1 MFNSEQLQKKWAP
14 ILEAKDAPVFKD
26 NYRKAITA
34 VLLENQEKA
43 LREENAQAS
52 FLNEGNTIGGSDIG
66 GGTGA
71 VKTWDPVLISLV
83 RRAMPNIVAYD
94 IAGVQ
99 PMTMPTGLIFAM
111 RSQYQNAAGTNQAEA
126 LFNKP
131 DVGFSGQQGT
141 TATGAFGLTTAQGEG
156 LSGSGLNARYI
167 DPNVALG
174 LGTSGATYGTATG
187 APATDLNG
195 TSSVNIGRTN
205 GGFGQMGFT
214 VDKTTVTAQT
224 RALKAEYTMELA
236 QDLKAVHGLD
246 AEAELANILSVEI
259 LAEINREVIE
269 TVNAKA
275 IVGGIR
281 GVTLVGASGAG
292 GVATVGN
299 PTGLF
304 DINEDADGRWA
315 VEKFKSLLFQ
325 IEIEANSVAKAT
337 RRGKGNIVIC
347 SSNVASALAAAGVL
361 DYAPALATNL
371 NVDDTGNVFAGVLN
385 GRMKVFIDPFADND
399 YITVGYRGANAY
411 DAGIFY
417 CPYVPL
423 TMVRAVDPNTFQPKI
438 GFKTRYGLVANP
450 FAGGASASATGTN
463 GQNPYFRRF
472 VVTGLG
478 GGSYIPTEQAAS

>member
-1 MFNSEQLQKKWAP
+1 MFNSEQLEKKWAP
-14 ILEAKDAPVFKD
+14 VLEAKDAPAFKD
-26 NYRKAITA
+26 NYRKSITA

-43 LREENAQAS
+43 LREESAQAS
-52 FLNEGNTIGGSDIG
+52 FLNENNTIGGSDIG
-66 GGTGA
+66 GGSGA

-111 RSQYQNAAGTNQAEA
+111 RSQYQNASGANTAEA

-131 DVGFSGQQGT
+131 DNTFSGPVT
-141 TATGAFGLTTAQGEG
+141 TAAGEALTGDGTNG
-156 LSGSGLNARYI
+156 NYV
-167 DPNVALG
+167 DPN
-174 LGTSGATYGTATG
+174 TG
-187 APATDLNG
+187 ST
-195 TSSVNIGRTN
+195 VQIGRTT

-236 QDLKAVHGLD
+236 QDLKSVHGLD

-259 LAEINREVIE
+259 LAEINREVIDL
-269 TVNAKA
+269 VNAKA
-275 IVGGIR
+275 ILGGIR
-281 GVTLVGASGAG
+281 NTTFGGSTSLPGAGNTAIVVGAATG
-292 GVATVGN
+292 G
-299 PTGLF
+299 F
-304 DINEDADGRWA
+304 DIHEDADGRWA
-315 VEKFKSLLFQ
+315 VEKFKSLIYQ
-325 IEIEANSVAKAT
+325 IEIEANAVAKAT

-371 NVDDTGNVFAGVLN
+371 NVDDTGNVFAGIIN
-385 GRMKVFIDPFADND
+385 GRLKVYVDPFASTD
-399 YITVGYRGANAY
+399 YITVGYRGSNAY
-411 DAGIFY
+411 DAGVFY

-450 FAGGASASATGTN
+450 FAGNPTADSGKGADR
-463 GQNPYFRRF
+463 QNPYFRTF
-472 VVTGLG
+472 QVTNLG
-478 GGSYIPTEQAAS
+478 GGSYIPTETAIS

>member
-43 LREENAQAS
+43 LREENSQAA
-52 FLNEGNTIGGSDIG
+52 FLNEGNAIGGSDVNG
-66 GGTGA
+66 GSGA

-111 RSQYQNAAGTNQAEA
+111 RSTYQNAAGFNQAEA
-126 LFNKP
+126 LFHTP
-131 DVGFSGQQGT
+131 DTTFSGGV
-141 TATGAFGLTTAQGEG
+141 TTAQGEALG
-156 LSGSGLNARYI
+156 AGSTTATNGNYT
-167 DPNVALG
+167 DPNIALG
-174 LGTSGATYGTATG
+174 YTTTGASGATG
-187 APATDLNG
+187 
-195 TSSVNIGRTN
+195 SVVQIGRTAA
-205 GGFGQMGFT
+205 GGSFGQMGFT

-259 LAEINREVIE
+259 LAEINREVID

-275 IVGGIR
+275 ITGGIR

-385 GRMKVFIDPFADND
+385 GRMKVFIDPFASTD

-411 DAGIFY
+411 DAGMFY

-450 FAGGASASATGTN
+450 FAGGASSGTGTN
-463 GQNPYFRRF
+463 GQNPYFRKF
-472 VVTGLG
+472 TVTGLG
-478 GGSYIPTEQAAS
+478 GGSYIPTDQTAS

>member
-14 ILEAKDAPVFKD
+14 ILEAKDAPAFKD
-26 NYRKAITA
+26 NYRKSITA

-43 LREENAQAS
+43 LREENSQAS
-52 FLNEGNTIGGSDIG
+52 FLNENNVSGNGFATAA
-66 GGTGA
+66 GTGA

-111 RSQYQNAAGTNQAEA
+111 RSQYQNAAGVNTAEA

-131 DVGFSGQQGT
+131 DVGFSGSQGS
-141 TATGAFGLTTAQGEG
+141 AGASPYGVPTGTGEQLTGGGVDGTYADPGGFG
-156 LSGSGLNARYI
+156 I
-167 DPNVALG
+167 
-174 LGTSGATYGTATG
+174 GATASV
-187 APATDLNG
+187 N
-195 TSSVNIGRTN
+195 VNIGRTT
-205 GGFGQMGFT
+205 GATSPSGFGQMGFT
-214 VDKTTVTAQT
+214 VDKTTVTAVT

-275 IVGGIR
+275 QVGGIR
-281 GVTLVGASGAG
+281 AVTFTGATGVNGQPGTIGA
-292 GVATVGN
+292 ATGS
-299 PTGLF
+299 F

-325 IEIEANSVAKAT
+325 IEIEANYVARAT

-361 DYAPALATNL
+361 DYAPALSTNL

-385 GRMKVFIDPFADND
+385 GRIKVFIDPFAAND
-399 YITVGYRGANAY
+399 YVTVGYRGTNAY

-438 GFKTRYGLVANP
+438 GFKTRYGLVTNP
-450 FAGGASASATGTN
+450 FAGGAGSSSTGTN
-463 GQNPYFRRF
+463 GQNPYFRTF
-472 VVTGLG
+472 AVTGLG
-478 GGSYIPTEQAAS
+478 GGSYIPTEQYAS